1 MFQAANELLDDTC
14 DAKIDESSGGTP
26 VISGQKTEASAEN
39 TADQKMKVVYI
50 WDMDETLILLKS
62 LLNGT
67 YAAAFN
73 GLKDVQKGIEI
84 GRGWEDLILRV
95 CDEFFF
101 YQQVSL

>member
-1 MFQAANELLDDTC
+1 MFQAANELFDDVC
-14 DAKIDESSGGTP
+14 DAKIDESSGSTP
-26 VISGQKTEASAEN
+26 VICGQTEASSEN

-73 GLKDVQKGIEI
+73 GLKDVHKGIEI
-84 GRGWEDLILRV
+84 GRAWEDLILRV